1 MASPRTRTT
10 RARRII
16 TTEVTRITAARDG
29 SGRPRLLVRTGPVS
43 ARITAAGSDHLEVSL
58 LATVATLL
66 GGDDVRLVVE
76 VRDGLSL
83 TLKDIAATVAYDGR
97 GQGASWMA
105 ELNVGPGASLV
116 WAAEPFIVSDGAEA
130 MRILR
135 ATLAD
140 GAGLRLDETVVLGR
154 HGERGGRVHS
164 HTLVQTSEAPLL
176 VEDVVYE
183 GAGEDQR
190 FVRGAARS
198 ISTRLAFGT
207 QTLDP
212 APGELLLELACGGR
226 LARRLPA

>member
-1 MASPRTRTT
+1 M
-10 RARRII
+10 
-16 TTEVTRITAARDG
+16 
-29 SGRPRLLVRTGPVS
+29 
-43 ARITAAGSDHLEVSL
+43 SL

-164 HTLVQTSEAPLL
+164 HTLVQTAEAPLL
-176 VEDVVYE
+176 VEDVVYQ

-190 FVRGAARS
+190 FIRGGARS

-207 QTLDP
+207 QTLVP
-212 APGELLLELACGGR
+212 APDELVMELACGGQ
-226 LARRLPA
+226 LARTMHTRDVRGRSRPSLTVDGIRQADPRGSEMPVGEQVHTDAAPAYAEGAVG